1 MKKLKILSVRDI
13 TFKEGCEL
21 YLDNCRERNLRE
33 GTIEHYKN
41 SYKQLY
47 KFFNPN
53 MPISQINSDM
63 YKKYVLYLRE
73 RISNDVSITFSKSV
87 ISFKNKL
94 YNMCILLHLINKSDK
109 MKLRIQFYI
118 LYECI
123 LIRHKCT
130 FFRVT

>member
-1 MKKLKILSVRDI
+1 VNKLKILSVRDI

-73 RISNDVSITFSKSV
+73 RI
-87 ISFKNKL
+87 ISFQDYRLLCQLVFKIDSLLEKIDLLKWAEKL
-94 YNMCILLHLINKSDK
+94 IAN
-109 MKLRIQFYI
+109 
-118 LYECI
+118 
-123 LIRHKCT
+123 
-130 FFRVT
+130 